1 MVPVL
6 RGFDVSA
13 VLDDRVRRLQR
24 DLEALGEAIDAMAQ
38 ALRARLAG
46 ALRNEIARKLE
57 AIEDGLRVPLRDHAI
72 HPADAWARVHT
83 KEIEVAALLEES
95 LALVA
100 GAAMRNSLLAPHPS
114 RAPEEG
120 KGGSPWDAYS
130 VADALLDELAA
141 RATAAR
147 WPSFTVPGV
156 AESFLYSSRLI
167 QVRFP
172 RPTVWDLSGTAH
184 ELGHHAARTMTE
196 FSGGR
201 MRNLADDLH
210 AELDAAD
217 EASWPW
223 LEELFADAFAA
234 WVLGP
239 AYGLTCVTLAFD
251 PLEAGIGTASHPP
264 GSARVRAITVTLD
277 ALNDDR
283 VRWLANE
290 VAELWDRLVDVCEA
304 EQAHDDDRVV
314 PAPWPEKIAQLLA
327 NHLPYGRYS
336 TFTEAERLSS
346 DLGAP
351 GTDTTLADAINA
363 AWLARIGARSSIG
376 VDEVAHQA
384 QTMTQEIAARRN

>member
-1 MVPVL
+1 MATVP

-24 DLEALGEAIDAMAQ
+24 DLEAVGEAVNAMPQ
-38 ALRARLAG
+38 ALRVRLAG
-46 ALRNEIARKLE
+46 ALGNEIARKLE
-57 AIEDGLRVPLRDHAI
+57 AVEDDLSKPLRDHAI
-72 HPADAWARVHT
+72 HPADAWARVHA
-83 KEIEVAALLEES
+83 KEVEVTALLEES

-100 GAAMRNSLLAPHPS
+100 GAALRNSLPAAPAS
-114 RAPEEG
+114 QAP
-120 KGGSPWDAYS
+120 KGRERSSWDACS
-130 VADALLDELAA
+130 IADALLDELAA
-141 RATAAR
+141 RATAAG
-147 WPSFTVPGV
+147 WPSFTVLGG

-172 RPTVWDLSGTAH
+172 RPTVWDLPGTAH
-184 ELGHHAARTMTE
+184 ELGHYAARTMAE
-196 FSGGR
+196 FRGGR

-210 AELDAAD
+210 LELGAAD

-239 AYGLTCVTLAFD
+239 AYALTCVTLAFD
-251 PLEAGIGTASHPP
+251 PLEASVGTMSHPP
-264 GSARVRAITVTLD
+264 GSTRVRTITIALD

-283 VRWLANE
+283 VRQLASE

-304 EQAHDDDRVV
+304 GQLDEDDR
-314 PAPWPEKIAQLLA
+314 AISESWPEKIVQLLA
-327 NHLPYGRYS
+327 EHLPYGRFS
-336 TFTEAERLSS
+336 TFTEAERVSS
-346 DLGAP
+346 DLSAP

-376 VDEVAHQA
+376 VGEVSHQA
-384 QTMTQEIAARRN
+384 EIMAQDIAARRS

>member
-24 DLEALGEAIDAMAQ
+24 DLEAAGEAIDAMAQ
-38 ALRARLAG
+38 ALRARLTG

-57 AIEDGLRVPLRDHAI
+57 AIEDGLRVPLRHHAI

-83 KEIEVAALLEES
+83 KQIQVAALLEES
-95 LALVA
+95 LTLVA
-100 GAAMRNSLLAPHPS
+100 GAAMRNSLLAPYPIQAS
-114 RAPEEG
+114 GR
-120 KGGSPWDAYS
+120 SPWDAYS
-130 VADALLDELAA
+130 IADALLDELAA
-141 RATAAR
+141 RATTAR

-156 AESFLYSSRLI
+156 SESFLYSSRLI

-172 RPTVWDLSGTAH
+172 RPTVWDLPGTAH
-184 ELGHHAARTMTE
+184 ELGHYAARTMAE
-196 FSGGR
+196 FRGGR
-201 MRNLADDLH
+201 TRNLADDLH

-251 PLEAGIGTASHPP
+251 PLEAGIGTVSHPP
-264 GSARVRAITVTLD
+264 GSARVRAITVALE

-290 VAELWDRLVDVCEA
+290 IAELWNRLVEVCEA
-304 EQAHDDDRVV
+304 EPARDDDRVV
-314 PAPWPEKIAQLLA
+314 PEPWLEKIVQLLA
-327 NHLPYGRYS
+327 GHLPYGRYS

-346 DLGAP
+346 GLGAP
-351 GTDTTLADAINA
+351 GTSTTMADAINA
-363 AWLARIGARSSIG
+363 AWLARISARSSIG

-384 QTMTQEIAARRN
+384 QTMAQEVAGRRN